1 MYQVESHANAYH
13 ADYHQSEALPSVGL
27 PLSLLL
33 WPGLLVQKGMD
44 LLLRIRLPWSDYESP
59 WRVETRRQVGSLSFS
74 WVYSLAFWGFL
85 ALTLL
90 AVLL

>member
-1 MYQVESHANAYH
+1 MYQVESHANAFH
-13 ADYHQSEALPSVGL
+13 AGCHQSEVLPSVGF

-74 WVYSLAFWGFL
+74 CIYSLAFWGVF